1 MLEYCD
7 LLYLPI
13 LTTDKLWIVIT
24 AICLLDTIEPA
35 DGQFPF
41 MKSKKRRYKLIP
53 FYDGDIKISDPSK
66 PALIQDLSL
75 LSYVLNNTADTVF
88 GSKDIARD
96 SLTFFADLDQI
107 MMLACFCLKGKQWLF
122 LFLICSSIFHM
133 AACVCIGCCACYV
146 FKNDI
151 RNTLKFAKRQAKS
164 PDQTPAA
171 NDVIGGESPAEPSPR
186 ASVNADAQPKAIDAS
201 AIPS

>member
-1 MLEYCD
+1 MASSF
-7 LLYLPI
+7 I
-13 LTTDKLWIVIT
+13 DKLWIVIT

-107 MMLACFCLKGKQWLF
+107 MMQWLF

>member
-1 MLEYCD
+1 MASSF
-7 LLYLPI
+7 I
-13 LTTDKLWIVIT
+13 DKLWIVIT

-75 LSYVLNNTADTVF
+75 LSHVLNNTADTVF

-107 MMLACFCLKGKQWLF
+107 MMLACFCLKGK
-122 LFLICSSIFHM
+122 
-133 AACVCIGCCACYV
+133 
-146 FKNDI
+146 
-151 RNTLKFAKRQAKS
+151 
-164 PDQTPAA
+164 
-171 NDVIGGESPAEPSPR
+171 
-186 ASVNADAQPKAIDAS
+186 
-201 AIPS
+201 